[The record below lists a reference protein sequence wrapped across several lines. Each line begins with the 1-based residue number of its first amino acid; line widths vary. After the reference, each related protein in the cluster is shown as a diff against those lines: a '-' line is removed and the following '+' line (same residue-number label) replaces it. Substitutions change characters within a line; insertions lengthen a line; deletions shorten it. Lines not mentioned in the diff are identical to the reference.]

1 LSEAI
6 TDAAEGKGGAERR
19 AERRIRVRLPIC
31 VTGTDRGGAKFE
43 ERTTSENICRGGLAF
58 VLSRELDL
66 DVDVEIQIP
75 EPRKGQGPFATR
87 GRVRHIETKEAG
99 LVIGVQFTGPRYN
112 HVFVS
117 ESVRP
122 D

>member
-1 LSEAI
+1 MSEAM
-6 TDAAEGKGGAERR
+6 TNATEQKGGTERR
-19 AERRIRVRLPIC
+19 TERRIRVRLPIR
-31 VTGTDRGGAKFE
+31 VTGTDRGGAKFDE
-43 ERTTSENICRGGLAF
+43 STTSENICRGGLAF
-58 VLSRELDL
+58 ILSRELDL

-75 EPRKGQGPFATR
+75 EPRRGQGPFATR
-87 GRVRHIETKEAG
+87 GRVRHVETNEAG
-99 LVIGVQFTGPRYN
+99 RVIGVQFTGPRYN

>member
-1 LSEAI
+1 MSETVA
-6 TDAAEGKGGAERR
+6 DAAEDKGGSGRR
-19 AERRIRVRLPIC
+19 RERRIRVHLPIR
-31 VTGTDRGGAKFE
+31 VTGTDRGGAKFDE
-43 ERTTSENICRGGLAF
+43 HTTSENICRGGLAF
-58 VLSRELDL
+58 ILSRELDL

-75 EPRKGQGPFATR
+75 EPRKGKGPFATR
-87 GRVRHIETKEAG
+87 GRVRHIEANEAG